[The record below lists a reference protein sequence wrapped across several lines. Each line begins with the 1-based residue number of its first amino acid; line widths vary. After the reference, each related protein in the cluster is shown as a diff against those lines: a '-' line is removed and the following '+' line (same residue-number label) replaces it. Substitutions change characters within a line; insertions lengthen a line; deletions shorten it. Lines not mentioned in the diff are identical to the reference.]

1 MFFKTI
7 ELNYKKK
14 DDNNNN
20 NNKSRNKFKLEVM
33 LYQAVPLDVRFYI
46 LI

>member
-14 DDNNNN
+14 EENNN

-46 LI
+46 LV

>member
-14 DDNNNN
+14 ENNNN

>member
-14 DDNNNN
+14 DNNNNN